1 MRLPHP
7 FIQLPL
13 TFDAERLAAEVA
25 TIEERHWRP
34 HPQRFP
40 GNSMLP
46 LVASNGDPAI
56 EFFGGPM
63 RPTPYLERMPYLWQ
77 TFASIGAVIGRSRLM
92 RLAGHAEVLP
102 HADHGYYWI
111 ERVRIHIPIVTQP
124 TVRFHCDDAVV
135 NMAAGECWLF
145 DTWRKHMVVNDNDD
159 QRIHLVIDTVGG
171 PRMWDLAKRGRPV
184 TGAGPQGD
192 LKAEPVA
199 YQEGA
204 HPPLNLENVNV
215 PAIMSPWE
223 VERHLTFLLGEA
235 GDAPN
240 MGHLRQLTEELVF
253 DWRALW
259 ARHGAADEGKPEYAA
274 RLERFVEAAKPI
286 AQPVNFANSVNLF
299 KAIHAM
305 VGITAAS
312 GRADKL
318 KAMAADRA

>member
-13 TFDAERLAAEVA
+13 RFDAERLAREVA
-25 TIEERHWRP
+25 TIEERYWRP

-46 LVASNGDPAI
+46 LISANGDPTVEYFA
-56 EFFGGPM
+56 GPM
-63 RPTPYLERMPYLWQ
+63 QPTPYLECMPYLWQ
-77 TFASIGAVIGRSRLM
+77 TFASVGAIIGRSRLM

-111 ERVRIHIPIVTQP
+111 ERTRIHIPIVTQP
-124 TVRFHCDDAVV
+124 SVRFHCDDAVV

-171 PRMWDLAKRGRPV
+171 PRMWDLAARGRPV
-184 TGAGPQGD
+184 SSAGPQGD
-192 LKAEPVA
+192 LSPELVA
-199 YQEGA
+199 YDESA
-204 HPPLNLENVNV
+204 RPSLPLENVNV
-215 PAIMSPWE
+215 PVIMSPWE
-223 VERHLTFLLGEA
+223 IERHLTFLLGEA
-235 GDAPN
+235 EAAPAI
-240 MGHLRQLTEELVF
+240 RQLRKLTEDLVL

-259 ARHGAADEGKPEYAA
+259 ARHGADPDAKAEYAA
-274 RLERFVEAAKPI
+274 RLDLFVEAARPL
-286 AQPVNFANSVNLF
+286 AMPVTFANSVNLF
-299 KAIHAM
+299 KAMHAM

-312 GRADKL
+312 GRTDKL